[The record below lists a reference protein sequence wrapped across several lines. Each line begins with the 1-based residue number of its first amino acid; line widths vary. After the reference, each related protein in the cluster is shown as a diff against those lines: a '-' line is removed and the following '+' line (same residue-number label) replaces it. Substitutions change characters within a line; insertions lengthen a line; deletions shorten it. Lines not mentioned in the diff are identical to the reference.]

1 MEELWQKLQPEV
13 VLYSGRIA
21 GAVLILLLGWL
32 VLHFL
37 VGPLRKL
44 LGRSRLD
51 PSVASFL
58 ANSARTIILVAVI
71 LALLQQLGVQ
81 TTSLLTLL
89 GAASLAIGLALQNL
103 LSNFFSGLSLLSF
116 RMVRVGDLIEVGEVR
131 GRVADMLPFF
141 VVVDTLDNQRITVP
155 NTLLTSSPVRNNT
168 YLPARRVNWTLPVPA
183 AADLAA
189 LKEALRARLLAD
201 ARVLKE
207 PAPLLYVQEWGL
219 DKHVLA
225 VAAWVPTPDYLPV
238 QQQLLEELG
247 RAAGAFRATPA
258 GTPPGG

>member
-1 MEELWQKLQPEV
+1 MEELWQKFQPQV
-13 VLYSGRIA
+13 VLYSGHVA
-21 GAVLILLLGWL
+21 GAALILVLGWL
-32 VLHFL
+32 VLRFL
-37 VGPLRKL
+37 VGPLREL

-58 ANSARTIILVAVI
+58 ANSARTIILVVVT

-89 GAASLAIGLALQNL
+89 GAAGLAIGLALQNL

-155 NTLLTSSPVRNNT
+155 NTLLTSGPVRNNT
-168 YLPARRVNWTLPVPA
+168 LLPARRVAWTLPVPA

-201 ARVLKE
+201 PRVLKE

-225 VAAWVPTPDYLPV
+225 VAAWVATPDYLAV

-247 RAAGAFRATPA
+247 RAAGAK
-258 GTPPGG
+258 PG